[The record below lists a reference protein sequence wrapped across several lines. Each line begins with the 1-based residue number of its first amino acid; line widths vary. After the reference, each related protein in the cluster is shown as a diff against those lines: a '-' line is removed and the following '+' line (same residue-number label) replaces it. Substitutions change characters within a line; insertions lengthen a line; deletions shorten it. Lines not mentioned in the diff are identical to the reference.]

1 MPDPL
6 VVQVM
11 RTFRKDLLQREA
23 AQRVQ
28 MAQRWQSV
36 ERALQDEVNTFVERV
51 AADGLT
57 PGQLRSRQFQ
67 LDRYASLL
75 AQARREMSR
84 YMDVLAPQIAEQQRT
99 LGAQG
104 IRAATAAI
112 NAITGTRVG
121 FDVLPIAAIENLVGL
136 AGNGSPLRSL
146 LDASYGAGA
155 DGMLQQLI
163 NGVALGANPKV
174 IARNMVRNGLSQ
186 TLARV
191 MVTARTEPLRVYR
204 ESSRQQYQ
212 ASGVVTHFRRLAT
225 RDRRTCPACLF
236 ADGEVYE
243 LGDTLREHP
252 QGRCLVA
259 GTLVHTGRG
268 LVPIERV
275 RIGDTVLTH
284 TGQYKRVTNTAQR
297 YYNGDVVTLRRDG
310 YSVTLTPEHRVYTG
324 LDWIEARAATTFW
337 TLNDV
342 SRRVSSLRTVQPLAV
357 NKLSFLRSL
366 SKWRPLLC
374 QPGSSSTANW
384 ASTNAKSMLNMPI
397 AYSLTGASEA
407 ACIASS
413 NSFSLSLEHLR
424 QLACLVNAALRLDS
438 GSLRFETNL
447 LNDSGSLSFWR
458 LPASLGEIGE
468 MPKRRISRINDLVLM
483 LASAVNSRYVAFSS
497 TYRRRNQSLTD
508 SPNCFDSASTHAD
521 DRIDTASC
529 TDFVSPKALAR
540 CWTALKVRPSNMLA
554 IPSALIESKLSLI
567 NLSSW
572 VVHCFPA
579 IGTIIHQPCVTTQKY
594 TGMVYD
600 LTVSDDHSF
609 IAGGVVVHNCTTI
622 PVVEGFKPVEW
633 EKGIDWFK
641 KQDPTTQ
648 RKMLGNGVF
657 DAWKRGDI
665 ELEQT
670 ISVKHDPTWGDSL
683 HPTPLRELLGAK
695 KFFVKGLPEPKKP
708 KAQKAPTINKQTAT
722 QARKEIGKLEKKN
735 AKEIADINKQVAA
748 VDKEASVLNKQGE
761 KIFQELEKL
770 DRKISPY
777 NAKQLAG
784 TLTDDELLTLRGLKQ
799 DRQRVTD
806 EYDALDA
813 QVRQILNQ
821 KIPLG
826 QRVQLLNKQLRDD
839 ILRVVQVDDPSE
851 ITIRFNSSAAPDIAA
866 RVNKAKDEFNKL
878 FSKDILWDRYK
889 IDIEFLKSN
898 ERAFAS
904 PAQAEISITRD
915 QEERVII
922 HEMAHVL
929 EVRGGLL
936 DKVLAFYDRR
946 TAGDK
951 LKKMSD
957 ITGNKAYRA
966 NEVARRDKF
975 LSAYMG
981 KDYGRSNTEIVSMG
995 LEYMYAEPARLAKE
1009 DPDYFDFI
1017 YELVRG
1023 R

>member
-11 RTFRKDLLQREA
+11 KSFRQDLLQREA

-99 LGAQG
+99 LGGQG
-104 IRAATAAI
+104 IRAATAAV

-236 ADGEVYE
+236 ADGEVYD
-243 LGDTLREHP
+243 LPDSLRAHP
-252 QGRCLVA
+252 QCRC
-259 GTLVHTGRG
+259 TL
-268 LVPIERV
+268 L
-275 RIGDTVLTH
+275 
-284 TGQYKRVTNTAQR
+284 
-297 YYNGDVVTLRRDG
+297 
-310 YSVTLTPEHRVYTG
+310 
-324 LDWIEARAATTFW
+324 
-337 TLNDV
+337 
-342 SRRVSSLRTVQPLAV
+342 
-357 NKLSFLRSL
+357 
-366 SKWRPLLC
+366 
-374 QPGSSSTANW
+374 
-384 ASTNAKSMLNMPI
+384 
-397 AYSLTGASEA
+397 
-407 ACIASS
+407 
-413 NSFSLSLEHLR
+413 
-424 QLACLVNAALRLDS
+424 
-438 GSLRFETNL
+438 
-447 LNDSGSLSFWR
+447 
-458 LPASLGEIGE
+458 
-468 MPKRRISRINDLVLM
+468 
-483 LASAVNSRYVAFSS
+483 
-497 TYRRRNQSLTD
+497 
-508 SPNCFDSASTHAD
+508 
-521 DRIDTASC
+521 
-529 TDFVSPKALAR
+529 
-540 CWTALKVRPSNMLA
+540 
-554 IPSALIESKLSLI
+554 
-567 NLSSW
+567 
-572 VVHCFPA
+572 
-579 IGTIIHQPCVTTQKY
+579 
-594 TGMVYD
+594 
-600 LTVSDDHSF
+600 
-609 IAGGVVVHNCTTI
+609 
-622 PVVEGFKPVEW
+622 PVVDGFKPAEW
-633 EKGIDWFK
+633 EKGPDWFK
-641 KQDPTTQ
+641 KQPPAIQ

-670 ISVKHDPTWGDSL
+670 VSVRQDPTWGDSL
-683 HPTPLRELLGAK
+683 QPTPLRDILNAK
-695 KFFVKGLPEPKKP
+695 KFFVRGLPEPKKP
-708 KAQKAPTINKQTAT
+708 KAPKAPTINKQTAT
-722 QARKEIGKLEKKN
+722 QARKQIAKLEKQN
-735 AKEIADINKQVAA
+735 TKEITQIGYQVDDIDRQAA
-748 VDKEASVLNKQGE
+748 TLNKQAG
-761 KIFQELEKL
+761 KIFTEIDKF
-770 DRKISPY
+770 DRKIAPY
-777 NAKQLAG
+777 SGKMAKNAMTADDYNVLA
-784 TLTDDELLTLRGLKQ
+784 ELKR
-799 DRQRVTD
+799 DRQRLID

-813 QVRQILNQ
+813 QVRQILNE

-826 QRVQLLNKQLRDD
+826 QRVQLLNKQLQDD
-839 ILRVVQVDDPSE
+839 ILKVVQVDDPSD

-878 FSKDILWDRYK
+878 ISKNNILWDKYN
-889 IDIEFLKSN
+889 IDVNFLKPN
-898 ERAFAS
+898 GRAYAD
-904 PAQAEISITRD
+904 PQWAEINITRD
-915 QEERVII
+915 EDARVII
-922 HEMAHVL
+922 HEMAHIL
-929 EVRGGLL
+929 ENRAGLL

-951 LKKMSD
+951 LEKLSD
-957 ITGNKAYRA
+957 ITGNKSYDAS
-966 NEVARRDKF
+966 EKARRDKF
-975 LSAYMG
+975 ISPYMG
-981 KDYGRSNTEIVSMG
+981 KDYGRASTEIVSMG

-1017 YELVRG
+1017 YDLVRG

>member
-99 LGAQG
+99 LGGQG

-112 NAITGTRVG
+112 NAITGARVG

-225 RDRRTCPACLF
+225 RDRRTCPGCLF

-252 QGRCLVA
+252 QGRC
-259 GTLVHTGRG
+259 
-268 LVPIERV
+268 
-275 RIGDTVLTH
+275 
-284 TGQYKRVTNTAQR
+284 
-297 YYNGDVVTLRRDG
+297 
-310 YSVTLTPEHRVYTG
+310 
-324 LDWIEARAATTFW
+324 
-337 TLNDV
+337 
-342 SRRVSSLRTVQPLAV
+342 
-357 NKLSFLRSL
+357 
-366 SKWRPLLC
+366 
-374 QPGSSSTANW
+374 
-384 ASTNAKSMLNMPI
+384 
-397 AYSLTGASEA
+397 
-407 ACIASS
+407 
-413 NSFSLSLEHLR
+413 
-424 QLACLVNAALRLDS
+424 
-438 GSLRFETNL
+438 
-447 LNDSGSLSFWR
+447 
-458 LPASLGEIGE
+458 
-468 MPKRRISRINDLVLM
+468 
-483 LASAVNSRYVAFSS
+483 
-497 TYRRRNQSLTD
+497 
-508 SPNCFDSASTHAD
+508 
-521 DRIDTASC
+521 
-529 TDFVSPKALAR
+529 
-540 CWTALKVRPSNMLA
+540 
-554 IPSALIESKLSLI
+554 
-567 NLSSW
+567 
-572 VVHCFPA
+572 
-579 IGTIIHQPCVTTQKY
+579 
-594 TGMVYD
+594 
-600 LTVSDDHSF
+600 
-609 IAGGVVVHNCTTI
+609 TTI
-622 PVVEGFKPVEW
+622 PVVDGFKPAEW
-633 EKGIDWFK
+633 EKGPDWFK
-641 KQDPTTQ
+641 KQPPAIQ

-670 ISVKHDPTWGDSL
+670 VSVRQDPTWGDSL
-683 HPTPLRELLGAK
+683 QPTPLRDILNAK
-695 KFFVKGLPEPKKP
+695 KFFVKGLPEPKKIKAP
-708 KAQKAPTINKQTAT
+708 KVPTINKQTAT
-722 QARKEIGKLEKKN
+722 QARKQIAKLEKQN
-735 AKEIADINKQVAA
+735 TKEITQIGYQVDDIDRQAA
-748 VDKEASVLNKQGE
+748 ALNKQSI
-761 KIFQELEKL
+761 KIYKELEKV
-770 DRKISPY
+770 DAKIKPY
-777 NAKQLAG
+777 NAKQVAG
-784 TLTDDELLTLRGLKQ
+784 TLTNDDYNILADLKR
-799 DRQRVTD
+799 DRQRITD
-806 EYDALDA
+806 ELDALNN

-826 QRVQLLNKQLRDD
+826 QRVQLLNKQLQDD
-839 ILRVVQVDDPSE
+839 ILKVVQVDDPSD

-878 FSKDILWDRYK
+878 ISKDILWDRYK
-889 IDIEFLKSN
+889 IDIEFLKSG

-915 QEERVII
+915 QEDRIII
-922 HEMAHVL
+922 HEMSHVL

-951 LKKMSD
+951 PEKLSD
-957 ITGNKAYRA
+957 ITGNRAYQS

-975 LSAYMG
+975 ISPYMG
-981 KDYGRSNTEIVSMG
+981 KDYGRANTEIVSMG
-995 LEYMYAEPARLAKE
+995 LEYMYADAARLAKE

>member
-163 NGVALGANPKV
+163 NGVALGLNPRV

-186 TLARV
+186 SLARV
-191 MVTARTEPLRVYR
+191 MVVARTEPLRVYR

-236 ADGEVYE
+236 ADGEVYD
-243 LGDTLREHP
+243 LPDSLRAHP
-252 QGRCLVA
+252 QCR
-259 GTLVHTGRG
+259 
-268 LVPIERV
+268 
-275 RIGDTVLTH
+275 
-284 TGQYKRVTNTAQR
+284 
-297 YYNGDVVTLRRDG
+297 
-310 YSVTLTPEHRVYTG
+310 
-324 LDWIEARAATTFW
+324 
-337 TLNDV
+337 
-342 SRRVSSLRTVQPLAV
+342 
-357 NKLSFLRSL
+357 
-366 SKWRPLLC
+366 
-374 QPGSSSTANW
+374 
-384 ASTNAKSMLNMPI
+384 
-397 AYSLTGASEA
+397 
-407 ACIASS
+407 
-413 NSFSLSLEHLR
+413 
-424 QLACLVNAALRLDS
+424 
-438 GSLRFETNL
+438 
-447 LNDSGSLSFWR
+447 
-458 LPASLGEIGE
+458 
-468 MPKRRISRINDLVLM
+468 
-483 LASAVNSRYVAFSS
+483 
-497 TYRRRNQSLTD
+497 
-508 SPNCFDSASTHAD
+508 
-521 DRIDTASC
+521 
-529 TDFVSPKALAR
+529 
-540 CWTALKVRPSNMLA
+540 
-554 IPSALIESKLSLI
+554 
-567 NLSSW
+567 
-572 VVHCFPA
+572 
-579 IGTIIHQPCVTTQKY
+579 
-594 TGMVYD
+594 
-600 LTVSDDHSF
+600 
-609 IAGGVVVHNCTTI
+609 CTTL
-622 PVVEGFKPVEW
+622 PVVDGFKPVEW
-633 EKGIDWFK
+633 EKGPDWFK
-641 KQDPTTQ
+641 KQPPAIQ

-670 ISVKHDPTWGDSL
+670 VSVRQDPTWGDSL
-683 HPTPLRELLGAK
+683 RPTPLRDILNAK
-695 KFFVKGLPEPKKP
+695 KFFVRGLPEPKKP
-708 KAQKAPTINKQTAT
+708 KAPKAPTINRQTAT
-722 QARKEIGKLEKKN
+722 QARKQIAKLEKTN

-748 VDKEASVLNKQGE
+748 VDKEAAALNKQGD

-799 DRQRVTD
+799 DRQRLTD

-813 QVRQILNQ
+813 QVRQILSE

-826 QRVQLLNKQLRDD
+826 RRVQLLNKQLQDD
-839 ILRVVQVDDPSE
+839 ILKVVQVDDPSK
-851 ITIRFNSSAAPDIAA
+851 IDLRFAPGTSPSVVAHVEAAK
-866 RVNKAKDEFNKL
+866 NEFNRLVSDTNVFWDTYTIDVKKL
-878 FSKDILWDRYK
+878 PPKLI
-889 IDIEFLKSN
+889 
-898 ERAFAS
+898 RAFAR
-904 PAQAEISITRD
+904 PERGEIHILD
-915 QEERVII
+915 NEEQRVII

-936 DKVLAFYDRR
+936 DKALEFYDRR
-946 TAGDK
+946 TKGESLEKLSYLTGDPRY
-951 LKKMSD
+951 D
-957 ITGNKAYRA
+957 PI
-966 NEVARRDKF
+966 EVARRDKF
-975 LSAYMG
+975 MDPYIG
-981 KDYGRSNTEIVSMG
+981 RDYGRYATEVVSMG